1 MTELVQKRC
10 SLTVASDDAASAA
23 AAAANDDADN
33 CDAGECR

>member
-23 AAAANDDADN
+23 AAANDDADN